1 MSSEQ
6 RTANPKQLP
15 LGGQEGPDEI
25 ILAAASPW
33 VSVPITNKVP
43 APMKPS
49 ALVASLKAGKIPWSS
64 GYIFGSLG
72 KKK

>member
-1 MSSEQ
+1 MSEQ
-6 RTANPKQLP
+6 RKANPKQLP
-15 LGGQEGPDEI
+15 LGGQAGPDA
-25 ILAAASPW
+25 ILIQAGNPW
-33 VSVPITNKVP
+33 VSVPITEKVP